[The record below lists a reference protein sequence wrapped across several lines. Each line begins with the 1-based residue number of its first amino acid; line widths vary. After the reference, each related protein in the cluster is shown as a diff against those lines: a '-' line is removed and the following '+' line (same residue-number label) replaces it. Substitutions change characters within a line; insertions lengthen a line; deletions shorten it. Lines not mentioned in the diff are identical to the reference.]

1 MGAAGVRPET
11 GGVIFAKRPPLDQG
25 FASALDENRDRL
37 VAQTALVDLKLFDG
51 GKLAVDPG
59 GDHRGHVAAPFG
71 WRCGDV
77 MSGCPAPCGPLA
89 PLR

>member
-1 MGAAGVRPET
+1 M
-11 GGVIFAKRPPLDQG
+11 
-25 FASALDENRDRL
+25 
-37 VAQTALVDLKLFDG
+37 AQTALVDFKLFDG

-71 WRCGDV
+71 WRFGDV
-77 MSGCPAPCGPLA
+77 ISGCPAPCGPLA